1 MAKYDYSN
9 EPEDGVVYY
18 IIYQGNKSQ
27 GVVKDIH
34 GKKVSMKNVILM
46 WRFESGDMEGIFLQ
60 RATDT
65 KKMMNV
71 LTWEGYIPSRKFLK
85 KMIRG
90 LLMLFSNEIFG
101 RNIQDVFNEFP
112 KIVEM
117 SPKVEA
123 NSENE

>member
-1 MAKYDYSN
+1 MRRFIATN
-9 EPEDGVVYY
+9 ELEKKEWLRYRKMGITGTDAGAICGLNPYVSAFQVYQDK
-18 IIYQGNKSQ
+18 IT
-27 GVVKDIH
+27 D
-34 GKKVSMKNVILM
+34 NV
-46 WRFESGDMEGIFLQ
+46 EEGIFLQ

-71 LTWEGYIPSRKFLK
+71 LTWEGVYTQPEISK